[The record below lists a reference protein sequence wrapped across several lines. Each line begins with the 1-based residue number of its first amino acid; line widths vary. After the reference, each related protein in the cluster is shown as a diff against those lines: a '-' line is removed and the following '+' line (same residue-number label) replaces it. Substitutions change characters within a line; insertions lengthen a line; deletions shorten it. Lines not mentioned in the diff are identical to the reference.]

1 MKVKNVSARL
11 HWVGAVMCVPGEI
24 TEVDDM
30 YASAIDK
37 TELMLVDEPVA
48 YAEPVEE
55 PTKVPADKPKTTRRR
70 KSQ

>member
-24 TEVDDM
+24 TEIDDM

-37 TELMLVDEPVA
+37 TELMLVDEPVV
-48 YAEPVEE
+48 YGGEEKSEPAHKDES
-55 PTKVPADKPKTTRRR
+55 KPTRRR
-70 KSQ
+70 KS

>member
-24 TEVDDM
+24 TEIDDM

-37 TELMLVDEPVA
+37 TELMLVD
-48 YAEPVEE
+48 EPVEE

-70 KSQ
+70 KSR